1 MALRL
6 YDLALADIDVRP
18 SPYCWLAKF
27 ALLHKGLEFETEP
40 LRFSEKHN
48 YPDQDHGKL
57 PILRDGDRIISD
69 SASIIAYLEQ
79 NYPGERIVVTES
91 EQAAADFYNAWLA
104 ANLFPALG
112 PIMFVRIHAAVHKGD
127 QEYFRAS
134 REARFGQTLEQ
145 LSLTPGLKERA
156 EAALKVLSAPLV
168 RHKFLGGDKPNLCDY
183 IVFSPFMWQRV
194 TTSESLYELPQ
205 AVGAWQERMLDLFD
219 GYARKAKTVGAKP
232 VE

>member
-18 SPYCWLAKF
+18 SPFCWLAKF

-40 LRFSEKHN
+40 LRFAEKHN
-48 YPDQDHGKL
+48 YPDQDHGRV
-57 PILRDGDRIISD
+57 PVLRDGDHIIAD
-69 SASIIAYLEQ
+69 SANIIVHLEK
-79 NYPGERIVVTES
+79 NYPGERIVATAG
-91 EQAAADFYNAWLA
+91 EQAAADFYNAWVA

-112 PIMFVRIHAAVHKGD
+112 PVMYVRVHAAAHED
-127 QEYFRAS
+127 DREYYRVS
-134 REARFGQTLEQ
+134 REDRFGQSLEE
-145 LSLTPGLKERA
+145 LSITPGLKDKA
-156 EAALKVLSAPLV
+156 EASLKVLSASFV

-194 TTSESLYELPQ
+194 ITSETLYETPQ

-219 GYARKAKTVGAKP
+219 SYARKAKTVR
-232 VE
+232 